1 MKIEFKEKRRKSLI
15 QVLSTMLET
24 GNVYS
29 MSYKTT
35 VRHQRILTRLL
46 NELKKRVGEKTLF
59 YQDTVP
65 EGWTSLDRKEKRNG

>member
-46 NELKKRVGEKTLF
+46 NELVKGE
-59 YQDTVP
+59 
-65 EGWTSLDRKEKRNG
+65 